1 MSHAIATR
9 GWFQRLAPWL
19 PLVVFLALWQILAGT
34 SDERRFFYST
44 PLDVGST
51 LWHDIADGSLPR
63 HAGVTASEAL
73 VGFVL
78 GNLIGAV
85 IGISLWYFE
94 SVARI
99 SKPYLV
105 ALASFPVFSIAPMT
119 ILWFG
124 IAWKAKMI
132 LALLAVVFLAIA
144 QAYKGAEQVDRL
156 LLRRFLVLGAS
167 RWTIFRRLLLPTA
180 IVWIIGSL
188 RITIGSALLG
198 AFIGELISSDQG
210 LGYLIT
216 RASGIYDTS
225 RVLCGVLTIIA
236 LALVLDWL
244 VTTLERRLLR
254 WQHPQTQTNV
264 A

>member
-1 MSHAIATR
+1 MDHVLSRRAWLR
-9 GWFQRLAPWL
+9 GLAPWL
-19 PLVVFLALWQILAGT
+19 PLVAFLLLWQLLAGT
-34 SDERRFFYST
+34 SEDGRFFYST
-44 PLDVGST
+44 PVDVGST
-51 LWHDIADGSLPR
+51 LWHDISDGSLAR
-63 HAGVTASEAL
+63 HTAVTASEAL
-73 VGFVL
+73 VGFLL
-78 GNLIGAV
+78 GNLIGA
-85 IGISLWYFE
+85 ILGISLWYFE
-94 SVARI
+94 SVAWL

-105 ALASFPVFSIAPMT
+105 GLASFPVFSIAPMT

-132 LALLAVVFLAIA
+132 LAFLAVVFLAIA

-156 LLRRFLVLGAS
+156 LLRRFRVLGAS
-167 RWTIFRRLLLPTA
+167 RWVIFRRLLLPTA
-180 IVWIIGSL
+180 VVWIIGSL

-198 AFIGELISSDQG
+198 AFIGELIASDQG

-216 RASGIYDTS
+216 RASGVYDTS
-225 RVLCGVLTIIA
+225 RVLSGVLAIIA

-244 VTTLERRLLR
+244 VTMLERRLLR